1 MYGGEQNIIVIG
13 RRIKQNKKAVARRL
27 FSFRVMYENAQNVL
41 RRRGI
46 VASMI
51 LGTKTSVPYAGIRG
65 RNESAAHRC
74 LSGSREWNNS
84 GYKSDHAEY
93 RRIGE

>member
-13 RRIKQNKKAVARRL
+13 RRIKQDKKAVARRP

-46 VASMI
+46 VAIMI

-74 LSGSREWNNS
+74 LSGSREGNNT